1 MDKLHAMTVFARVAE
16 LSSFTQAAISL
27 GLPKGS
33 ISMAVQNL
41 ESHLGTR
48 LLQRTTRKVVL
59 THDGQ
64 LFYQRCKDLLTDV
77 DELESMF
84 LLDEKGIQGRIRVDV
99 PLAVA
104 REVLMPHLP
113 AFLQQHPGIKIELS
127 STDRRVDL
135 VAEGFDCVLRVGTL
149 GDSGLV
155 ARQIGIHP
163 IVNCASPAYLQRHGM
178 PLSLDGLERHFMV
191 HYAQVLGSEEAYWE
205 YVQGND
211 TKRMKM
217 QSIITVNN
225 SDAYTQACLAGLG
238 IIQVPQAAAKT
249 HIQHGRLVELLPE
262 YRAAPMPV
270 SMLYPNRRHQPRRV
284 RVFMDWLAS
293 RLQDY
298 LG

>member
-41 ESHLGTR
+41 EFHLGTR

-64 LFYQRCKDLLTDV
+64 LFYQRCKDLLTDM

-84 LLDEKGIQGRIRVDV
+84 LLAEKGIQGRIRVDV

-104 REVLMPHLP
+104 REVLMPYLP

-135 VAEGFDCVLRVGTL
+135 VAEGFDCVLRVGSL

-178 PLSLDGLERHFMV
+178 PLSLDNLERHFMV

-298 LG
+298 LA

>member
-1 MDKLHAMTVFARVAE
+1 MTAFTRVAE

-41 ESHLGTR
+41 EAHLGTR

-64 LFYQRCKDLLTDV
+64 LFYQRCKDLLTDM

-84 LLDEKGIQGRIRVDV
+84 LLDEKGIHGRIRVDV

-113 AFLQQHPGIKIELS
+113 AFLAQHPGIKIELS

-135 VAEGFDCVLRVGTL
+135 VAEGFDCVVRVGSL
-149 GDSGLV
+149 GDSGLI
-155 ARQIGIHP
+155 ARHVGLHP
-163 IVNCASPAYLQRHGM
+163 IVNCASPEYLQRHGI
-178 PLSLDGLERHFMV
+178 PITLDDLGRHFTV
-191 HYAQVLGSEEAYWE
+191 HYAQMLGSEDAYWE
-205 YVQGND
+205 YAHGND
-211 TKRMKM
+211 NRRVKM

-225 SDAYTQACLAGLG
+225 SDAYSQACLAGLG
-238 IIQVPQAAAKT
+238 IIQVPLAAART
-249 HIQHGRLVELLPE
+249 HLKHGRLVEILPE
-262 YRAAPMPV
+262 YRAAPMPI

-284 RVFMDWLAS
+284 RVFMDWLTAM
-293 RLQDY
+293 LQDY
-298 LG
+298 LGSVDVTS